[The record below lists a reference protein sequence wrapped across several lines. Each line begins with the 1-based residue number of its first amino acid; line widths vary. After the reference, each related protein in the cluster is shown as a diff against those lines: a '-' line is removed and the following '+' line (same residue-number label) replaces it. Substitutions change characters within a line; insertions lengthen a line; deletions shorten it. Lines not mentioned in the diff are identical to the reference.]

1 MAQEALVVA
10 EALRTA
16 WNSSAEEPA
25 ASEKANRNYLMVALV
40 EVLTPYRSWVAA
52 EERPRALHN

>member
-1 MAQEALVVA
+1 MVA
-10 EALRTA
+10 EALQTA

-25 ASEKANRNYLMVALV
+25 ASEKANRNYSMVALEV
-40 EVLTPYRSWVAA
+40 ELMPYRSWVAA